1 MRKCNQCG
9 AWIDFVTT
17 QAGRHMP
24 VEPRPVFVRTDRGT
38 DSFITREGKLVRGER
53 ALPRVEGFGIIAAYV
68 PHWAAC
74 GKGKPRRR
82 EAVAPLFRGMAV
94 SG

>member
-1 MRKCNQCG
+1 MKKCNQCG

-38 DSFITREGKLVRGER
+38 DSFITREGKLVRSER
-53 ALPRVEGFGIIAAYV
+53 ALPSVEGFGIIAAYV

-74 GKGKPRRR
+74 GKGRPRRTAGAAAGR
-82 EAVAPLFRGMAV
+82 AVAG
-94 SG
+94 